1 MDAKYSRYYLF
12 SSVSL
17 MLYKELLFLTEVSIM
32 WNGLTLK
39 LKVYSMSY

>member
-1 MDAKYSRYYLF
+1 
-12 SSVSL
+12 VSL